1 MSPLRNSKKGC
12 SEKNDVRFPELIL
25 LHRSLKEEK
34 KTKSDI
40 LISTTVAN
48 GEYFYTIFPFKLQM
62 VITPRASIEAIV
74 LVSLNIK

>member
-34 KTKSDI
+34 KKKRDI